1 MLKEHPNF
9 TEDVETE
16 WDLFKSAVITSV
28 AASCGCK
35 HLEVKRVMRKKLLGG
50 TKTLKE
56 LSVQKKLRLKL
67 G

>member
-1 MLKEHPNF
+1 MLREHPNF

-16 WDLFKSAVITSV
+16 WDLYKSAVITSA

-35 HLEVKRVMRKKLLGG
+35 RLEVKRVVRKKLLGA
-50 TKTLKE
+50 TKKLKE